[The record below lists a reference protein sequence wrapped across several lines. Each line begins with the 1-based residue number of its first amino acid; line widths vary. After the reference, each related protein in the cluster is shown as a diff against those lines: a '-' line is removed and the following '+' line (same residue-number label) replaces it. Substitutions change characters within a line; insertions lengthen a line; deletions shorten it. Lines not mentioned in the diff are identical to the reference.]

1 MGNILYK
8 HNLEWVGVIFGAIML
23 FISITNSKI
32 KCNRERYVQD
42 EYKFAAN
49 IIRNYIWKIIN

>member
-42 EYKFAAN
+42 EYKFAAKYN
-49 IIRNYIWKIIN
+49 